1 MNPMLKLAGLAAA
14 ITLLVEPVAAQQK
27 LTMFYPSVLRPNTEG
42 LMKDWAAKVEA
53 QSKGAVAIDV
63 KGNSPLAHFGNV
75 VNRVETDV
83 IQIGIALTSIFP
95 GKFDLTNVVSL
106 PFTINLDDDD
116 QASAAVWRLYETGA
130 LASEYKTLVP
140 IFMGV
145 SKQSGF
151 HFTKAPPSL
160 DNLSGLKI
168 RIYNNLQLDMVKSLG
183 MSAVSMPP
191 RDLYQAV
198 QRGTVDGTI
207 TSWTTFPFYKL
218 SEILKYHVE
227 LPLGGSVLMAFMAR
241 KKLDSLPSA
250 GRDAILANANEAFSR
265 RYGKVL
271 GEDAAR
277 GKEMSS
283 GPDHTI
289 IQATPERTAEWRRKF
304 GLAMVEK
311 WKGMHAPHGEK
322 VLAAFKKIYADVRAG
337 R

>member
-1 MNPMLKLAGLAAA
+1 MNAKLNFAGLAVAMV
-14 ITLLVEPVAAQQK
+14 LLADSVAAQQK

-42 LMKDWAAKVEA
+42 IMKDWAGKVEA
-53 QSKGAVAIDV
+53 QSKGTVVIDV
-63 KGNSPLAHFGNV
+63 KGNSPLAHFGNIV
-75 VNRVETDV
+75 TRVETDV

-130 LASEYKTLVP
+130 LDPEYQTLVP

-168 RIYNNLQLDMVKSLG
+168 RIFNNLQLDMVKSLG

-241 KKLDSLPSA
+241 KKLDALPPA
-250 GRDAILANANEAFSR
+250 ARDAILANANEAFSR

-271 GEDAAR
+271 GEDAAT

-283 GPDHTI
+283 GPDHTTV
-289 IQATPERTAEWRRKF
+289 QLTAEKTTEWRQKF
-304 GLAMVEK
+304 GLAMIEK
-311 WKGMHAPHGEK
+311 WKKMRAPHGEK